1 MTDPVQTQPAQ
12 MQPEF
17 EVHPPEFAP
26 QPEAAVVP
34 APVQPK
40 PKKTGLVVLA
50 VLVVLALGAAG
61 TFGSLYVSEKN
72 RAADLSKQVEEKQK
86 SLTAQ
91 TILAQSNL
99 EETQKAQESAKKA
112 RDDASAAAACREVAR
127 EVTAAALAQDEQK
140 ITSALVNMMSKC

>member
-12 MQPEF
+12 TQPEF
-17 EVHPPEFAP
+17 EVSTPEFAP
-26 QPEAAVVP
+26 QPDAAVVP

-91 TILAQSNL
+91 TILAQENL
-99 EETQKAQESAKKA
+99 ESMRKAQDSAKKA
-112 RDDASAAAACREVAR
+112 QDDASAAATCREAAR
-127 EVTAAALAQDEQK
+127 EVTSAALAQDEQK
-140 ITSALVNMMSKC
+140 IMSAVLGMMSKC

>member
-12 MQPEF
+12 PQPEF
-17 EVHPPEFAP
+17 EVHTPEFVP

-61 TFGSLYVSEKN
+61 TFGALYVQEKN

-91 TILAQSNL
+91 TMLSQSNHDEL
-99 EETQKAQESAKKA
+99 RKHLDSMSAERKEL
-112 RDDASAAAACREVAR
+112 ASARICREAAR
-127 EVTAAALAQDEQK
+127 EVTAAALAEDEQK
-140 ITSALVNMMSKC
+140 ITSAVLSMMSKC

>member
-12 MQPEF
+12 TQPEF
-17 EVHPPEFAP
+17 EVHTPEFET

-61 TFGSLYVSEKN
+61 TFGALYVSEKN

-99 EETQKAQESAKKA
+99 EEMQKALGSAKKA
-112 RDDASAAAACREVAR
+112 QDELESAKVCRDAAR
-127 EVTAAALAQDEQK
+127 EVTAAGVAQDEQK
-140 ITSALVNMMSKC
+140 IMTAIFSMMSKC